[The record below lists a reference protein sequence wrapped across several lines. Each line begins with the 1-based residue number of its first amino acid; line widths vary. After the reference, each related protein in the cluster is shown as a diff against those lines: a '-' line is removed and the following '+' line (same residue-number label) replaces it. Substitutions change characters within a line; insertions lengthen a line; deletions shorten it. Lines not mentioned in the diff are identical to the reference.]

1 MINYIIIPW
10 ISTREKILSSYIVL
24 FEDLK
29 FYVLKCLVNTVIYC
43 TYYTE
48 TEECLVRCISNP
60 IILASRC
67 Y

>member
-1 MINYIIIPW
+1 MIDYIIIPW

-43 TYYTE
+43 TTPKPKN
-48 TEECLVRCISNP
+48 V
-60 IILASRC
+60 
-67 Y
+67 